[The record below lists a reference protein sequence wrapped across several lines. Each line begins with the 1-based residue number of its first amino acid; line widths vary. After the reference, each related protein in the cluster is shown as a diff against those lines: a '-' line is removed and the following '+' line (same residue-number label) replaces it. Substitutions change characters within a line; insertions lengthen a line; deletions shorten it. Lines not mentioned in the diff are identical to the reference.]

1 MIPHS
6 QLTDMELKSKIRH
19 NQIAL
24 GGNSKIKIY
33 GTLHCG
39 SGKRL
44 KKENRVFFSSEDEA
58 IQNNFRPCGHCMK
71 TEYRQWIYSAQNP
84 TKT

>member
-1 MIPHS
+1 MIPHN

-24 GGNSKIKIY
+24 GGNGKLKIY
-33 GTLHCG
+33 GTLHCR